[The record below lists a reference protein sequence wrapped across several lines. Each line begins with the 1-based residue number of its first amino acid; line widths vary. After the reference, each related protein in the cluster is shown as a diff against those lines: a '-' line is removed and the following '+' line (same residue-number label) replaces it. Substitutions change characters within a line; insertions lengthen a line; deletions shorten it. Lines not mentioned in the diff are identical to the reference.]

1 MARGYRFESG
11 GSKAARQVRRGR
23 AGRPGPREGRGGGS
37 RAARQVGGAGGYTAE
52 VVFYYGKAFREEAVA
67 RLSRPEP
74 LDHRLQVTAPREWMV
89 LAGVGL
95 SLLALLVWGVWGS
108 VERSL
113 AVEAVLVRP
122 GERAAVTSPVSGDVV
137 EILAEIGDTVDAGQA
152 IARVR
157 PAEARRE
164 ARIARSIVD
173 AAEEGLRRAGDAA
186 ALQEALLAAA
196 RDELAVIELRAGESI
211 VAPRAGRLVA
221 HRLVPGRPV
230 RAGETVARV
239 LGRSDDPWQALAFV
253 SPADAGRLAGGME
266 AEVRVTL
273 PARPPGPDALEARVL
288 EVSARP
294 AAAPAW
300 LADLGLAAPP
310 APAHLLRL
318 VLRDPPRLP
327 LTDGAGAR
335 ARIVLGR
342 RSLAAL
348 LLAGG
353 SV

>member
-1 MARGYRFESG
+1 MFN
-11 GSKAARQVRRGR
+11 
-23 AGRPGPREGRGGGS
+23 
-37 RAARQVGGAGGYTAE
+37 
-52 VVFYYGKAFREEAVA
+52 YGKAFREEAVA

-95 SLLALLVWGVWGS
+95 SLLASLVWAVSGS

-137 EILAEIGDTVDAGQA
+137 GILAELGDTVEAGQA

-173 AAEEGLRRAGDAA
+173 AAEEGVRRAGGAGSA

-196 RDELAVIELRAGESI
+196 RNELAAIEIRAGESI

-239 LGRSDDPWQALAFV
+239 LGWSDGAWQALAFV
-253 SPADAGRLAGGME
+253 SPADAGRLAAGME
-266 AEVRVTL
+266 AEVRVAR
-273 PARPPGPDALEARVL
+273 PARPPGPNALEAQVL

-327 LTDGAGAR
+327 LADGAGAR
-335 ARIVLGR
+335 ARIVLER

>member
-1 MARGYRFESG
+1 MFN
-11 GSKAARQVRRGR
+11 
-23 AGRPGPREGRGGGS
+23 
-37 RAARQVGGAGGYTAE
+37 
-52 VVFYYGKAFREEAVA
+52 YGKAFREEAVA

-95 SLLALLVWGVWGS
+95 SLLASLVWAVSGS

-113 AVEAVLVRP
+113 AVGAVLVRP

-137 EILAEIGDTVDAGQA
+137 GILAEIGDTVEAGQA

-173 AAEEGLRRAGDAA
+173 AAEEGVRRAGGAGAA

-196 RDELAVIELRAGESI
+196 RNELAAIEIRAGESI

-230 RAGETVARV
+230 RAGETVARI
-239 LGRSDDPWQALAFV
+239 LGRSDGAWQALAFV
-253 SPADAGRLAGGME
+253 SPADAGRLAAGME
-266 AEVRVTL
+266 AEVRVTR
-273 PARPPGPDALEARVL
+273 PARPPGPDVLEARVL

-310 APAHLLRL
+310 ASAHLLRL
-318 VLRDPPRLP
+318 VLRDPTRLP
-327 LTDGAGAR
+327 LADGAGAR

>member
-11 GSKAARQVRRGR
+11 GARPRGR
-23 AGRPGPREGRGGGS
+23 FGGAGPAAPARAKVEAVGAGPRGRS
-37 RAARQVGGAGGYTAE
+37 AGAGGYTAE

-113 AVEAVLVRP
+113 AVDAVLVRP

-196 RDELAVIELRAGESI
+196 RDELAAIELRAGESI

-239 LGRSDDPWQALAFV
+239 LGRSDAPWQALAFV

-327 LTDGAGAR
+327 LADGAGAR

>member
-1 MARGYRFESG
+1 MFN
-11 GSKAARQVRRGR
+11 
-23 AGRPGPREGRGGGS
+23 
-37 RAARQVGGAGGYTAE
+37 
-52 VVFYYGKAFREEAVA
+52 YGKAFREEAVA

-95 SLLALLVWGVWGS
+95 SLFASLVWAVSGS

-137 EILAEIGDTVDAGQA
+137 GILAEIGDTVEAGQA

-173 AAEEGLRRAGDAA
+173 AAEEGVRRAGGAGAA

-196 RDELAVIELRAGESI
+196 RNELAAIEIRAGESI

-239 LGRSDDPWQALAFV
+239 LGRSDAAWQALAFV
-253 SPADAGRLAGGME
+253 SPADAGRLAAGME
-266 AEVRVTL
+266 AEVRVTR

-310 APAHLLRL
+310 ASAHLLRL

-327 LTDGAGAR
+327 LADGAGAR

>member
-1 MARGYRFESG
+1 MFN
-11 GSKAARQVRRGR
+11 
-23 AGRPGPREGRGGGS
+23 
-37 RAARQVGGAGGYTAE
+37 
-52 VVFYYGKAFREEAVA
+52 YGKAFREEAVA

-95 SLLALLVWGVWGS
+95 SLLASLVWAVSGS

-137 EILAEIGDTVDAGQA
+137 GILAEIGDTVEAGQA

-173 AAEEGLRRAGDAA
+173 AAEEGVRRAGGAGAA

-196 RDELAVIELRAGESI
+196 RNELAAIEIRAGESI

-239 LGRSDDPWQALAFV
+239 LGRSDDAWQALAFV
-253 SPADAGRLAGGME
+253 SPADAGRLAAGME
-266 AEVRVTL
+266 AEVRVTR

-294 AAAPAW
+294 AATPAW

-327 LTDGAGAR
+327 LADGAGAR

>member
-1 MARGYRFESG
+1 MFN
-11 GSKAARQVRRGR
+11 
-23 AGRPGPREGRGGGS
+23 
-37 RAARQVGGAGGYTAE
+37 
-52 VVFYYGKAFREEAVA
+52 YGKAFREEAVA

-95 SLLALLVWGVWGS
+95 SLLASLVWAVSGS

-137 EILAEIGDTVDAGQA
+137 GILAELGDTVEAGQA

-173 AAEEGLRRAGDAA
+173 AAEEGVRRAGGAGAA

-196 RDELAVIELRAGESI
+196 RNELAAIEIRAGESI

-239 LGRSDDPWQALAFV
+239 LGRSDDAWQALAFV
-253 SPADAGRLAGGME
+253 SPANAGRLAAGME
-266 AEVRVTL
+266 AEVRVTR

-327 LTDGAGAR
+327 LADGAGAR